1 MKRILYFKK
10 TEKKIIPLIKKLGLK
25 DLNKKGFWPKALEG
39 MGRFYISKCLDD
51 KKNKY
56 LFKARIMKSR
66 EVLKQMRHEVAVYKF
81 FQKTPSLKFLF
92 PSLSKS
98 GKFQGIDW
106 YLRPYQE
113 GILGGNMGKDLG
125 FTKKFLNKYSPS
137 QVAEAILSLQR
148 IPLKTLKPLNLYK
161 HGGWWYY
168 QDFYHYK
175 NTFFKFFL
183 KSPLNSGL
191 IKKEIVPSIENILNK
206 NKKFLDN
213 EVTIFT
219 HGDLYPNNF
228 LILPDKKI
236 FILDWELAHLNNP
249 TFDTCFIW
257 LLSSR
262 DKKWQREF
270 FDLIMKNS
278 GKNFEKL
285 FQLSLISL
293 SIRFA
298 SACWQKLRTEKRGNS
313 NLSVLMK
320 SSAFHF
326 LKYYLK
332 ILNQTVASEKFSDK

>member
-10 TEKKIIPLIKKLGLK
+10 AEEKITPLIKKLGLK

-39 MGRFYISKCLDD
+39 MGRFYISKCLDN

-66 EVLKQMRHEVAVYKF
+66 EVLKQMRHEVAVYRF

-92 PSLSKS
+92 PSLSKE
-98 GKFQGIDW
+98 GKSQGIDW

-113 GILGGNMGKDLG
+113 GLLGGNMGKDLG
-125 FTKKFLNKYSPS
+125 FTKKFLSLYSPS
-137 QVAEAILSLQR
+137 QVAEAIISLQK
-148 IPLKTLKPLNLYK
+148 IPLKKLKSLNLYK

-183 KSPLNSGL
+183 KSPLNCGL
-191 IKKEIVPSIENILNK
+191 IKKDIIPLIENIFNK
-206 NKKFLDN
+206 NKNFLDD
-213 EVTIFT
+213 EAKIFT

-228 LILPDKKI
+228 LILPSQKI

-257 LLSSR
+257 MLSNR
-262 DKKWQREF
+262 DKKWQKKF
-270 FDLIMKNS
+270 LDLIIKNS
-278 GKNFEKL
+278 DKNFERL
-285 FQLSLISL
+285 FQISLISL

-298 SACWQKLRTEKRGNS
+298 SACWQKLRTEKKGNS
-313 NLSVLMK
+313 NVSFLMK
-320 SSAFHF
+320 SPAFHF
-326 LKYYLK
+326 LKHYLK
-332 ILNQTVASEKFSDK
+332 ILNQTVNLEK